1 MPSICSFNFKKNNN
15 LLKTFISKEMLKK
28 GYLASNMV
36 YISIYHDKKT
46 IDKYI
51 KELDLVFRKIK
62 IISNNKNKILK
73 KISSVKIKNSFKRLI
88 N

>member
-1 MPSICSFNFKKNNN
+1 MPSICSFNFKNNN

-36 YISIYHDKKT
+36 YISIYHDKKI

-51 KELDLVFRKIK
+51 KELDQVF
-62 IISNNKNKILK
+62 K
-73 KISSVKIKNSFKRLI
+73 KLN
-88 N
+88 